1 MTDNTKAAV
10 ELSPE
15 QKAAVAKLEAKI
27 KKAEKV
33 WR

>member
-1 MTDNTKAAV
+1 MTDNTKPAV

-27 KKAEKV
+27 KKAQKA
-33 WR
+33 RR